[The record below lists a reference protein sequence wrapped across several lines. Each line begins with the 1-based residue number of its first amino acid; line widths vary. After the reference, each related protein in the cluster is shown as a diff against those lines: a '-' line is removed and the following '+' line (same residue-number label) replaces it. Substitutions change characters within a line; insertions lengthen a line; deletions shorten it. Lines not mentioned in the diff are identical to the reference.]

1 MKHHF
6 NVNKYSEILGI
17 DLKDTTRKAENVTA
31 RYAVFYKLRMDGA
44 KLAVIS
50 RLSGY
55 HHSTIIHGVTQ
66 FQNLLDS
73 KDKLAVE
80 YWDMIKHDEYKV
92 VTTINGI
99 AI

>member
-1 MKHHF
+1 MNNLLQK
-6 NVNKYSEILGI
+6 LGS
-17 DLKDTTRKAENVTA
+17 DLKETDRKTENVTA

-55 HHSTIIHGVTQ
+55 HYSTIIHGVTQ
-66 FQNLLDS
+66 FKNLLDS

-92 VTTINGI
+92 VTTINGM
-99 AI
+99 AV

>member
-1 MKHHF
+1 MNNLLQK
-6 NVNKYSEILGI
+6 LGS
-17 DLKDTTRKAENVTA
+17 DLKETDRKTENVTA

-55 HHSTIIHGVTQ
+55 HHSTIVHGVTQ

-80 YWDMIKHDEYKV
+80 YWDMIKDDEYKV
-92 VTTINGI
+92 VTTINGV

>member
-1 MKHHF
+1 MNNLLQK
-6 NVNKYSEILGI
+6 LGS
-17 DLKDTTRKAENVTA
+17 DLKETDRKMENVTA
-31 RYAVFYKLRMDGA
+31 RYAVFYKLRMAGA

-55 HHSTIIHGVTQ
+55 HHSTIVHGVTR

-80 YWDMIKHDEYKV
+80 YWDMIKDDEYKV
-92 VTTINGI
+92 VTTINGV

>member
-1 MKHHF
+1 MNNLLQK
-6 NVNKYSEILGI
+6 LGS
-17 DLKDTTRKAENVTA
+17 DLKETDRKTENVTA
-31 RYAVFYKLRMDGA
+31 RYAVFYKLRLDGA

-55 HHSTIIHGVTQ
+55 HHSTIVHGVTQ

-80 YWDMIKHDEYKV
+80 YWDMIKDDEYKV

>member
-1 MKHHF
+1 MNNLLQK
-6 NVNKYSEILGI
+6 LGS
-17 DLKDTTRKAENVTA
+17 DLKETDRKTENVTA
-31 RYAVFYKLRMDGA
+31 RYAVFYKLRLDGA

-73 KDKLAVE
+73 NDKLAVE
-80 YWDMIKHDEYKV
+80 YWDMIKDDEYKV
-92 VTTINGI
+92 VTTINGV

>member
-1 MKHHF
+1 MNNLLQK
-6 NVNKYSEILGI
+6 LGS
-17 DLKDTTRKAENVTA
+17 DLKETDRKTENVTA

-55 HHSTIIHGVTQ
+55 HHSTIVHGVTQ

-80 YWDMIKHDEYKV
+80 YWDMIKDDEYKV
-92 VTTINGI
+92 VTMINGI

>member
-1 MKHHF
+1 MNNLLQK
-6 NVNKYSEILGI
+6 LGS
-17 DLKDTTRKAENVTA
+17 DLKETDRKTENVTA
-31 RYAVFYKLRMDGA
+31 RYAVFYKLRMDGV

-80 YWDMIKHDEYKV
+80 YWDMIKDDEYKV

>member
-1 MKHHF
+1 MNNLLQK
-6 NVNKYSEILGI
+6 LGS
-17 DLKDTTRKAENVTA
+17 DLKETDRKTENVTA
-31 RYAVFYKLRMDGA
+31 RYAVFYKLRLDGA

-80 YWDMIKHDEYKV
+80 YWDMIKDDEYKV
-92 VTTINGI
+92 VTTINGV

>member
-1 MKHHF
+1 MNNLLQK
-6 NVNKYSEILGI
+6 LGS
-17 DLKDTTRKAENVTA
+17 DLKETDRKTENVTA

-55 HHSTIIHGVTQ
+55 HHSTIVHGVTQ

-80 YWDMIKHDEYKV
+80 YWDMIKDDEYKV

>member
-1 MKHHF
+1 MNNLLQK
-6 NVNKYSEILGI
+6 LGS
-17 DLKDTTRKAENVTA
+17 DLKETDRKTENVTA

-55 HHSTIIHGVTQ
+55 HHSTIVHGVTQ
-66 FQNLLDS
+66 FKNLLDS

-80 YWDMIKHDEYKV
+80 YWDMIKDDEYKV
-92 VTTINGI
+92 VATINGV

>member
-1 MKHHF
+1 MNNLLQK
-6 NVNKYSEILGI
+6 LGS
-17 DLKDTTRKAENVTA
+17 DLKETDRKTENVTA

-80 YWDMIKHDEYKV
+80 YWDMIKDDEYKV

>member
-1 MKHHF
+1 MNNLLQK
-6 NVNKYSEILGI
+6 LGS
-17 DLKDTTRKAENVTA
+17 DLKETDRKTENVTA

-80 YWDMIKHDEYKV
+80 YWDMIKNDEYKV

>member
-1 MKHHF
+1 MNNLLQK
-6 NVNKYSEILGI
+6 LGS
-17 DLKDTTRKAENVTA
+17 DLKETDRKTENVTA

-92 VTTINGI
+92 VTTINGV
-99 AI
+99 AV

>member
-1 MKHHF
+1 MNNLLQK
-6 NVNKYSEILGI
+6 LGS
-17 DLKDTTRKAENVTA
+17 DLKETDRKTENVTA

-55 HHSTIIHGVTQ
+55 HHSTIVHGVTQ

-92 VTTINGI
+92 VTTINGM

>member
-1 MKHHF
+1 MNNLLQK
-6 NVNKYSEILGI
+6 LGS
-17 DLKDTTRKAENVTA
+17 DLKETDRKTENVTA

-80 YWDMIKHDEYKV
+80 YWDMIKDDEYKV
-92 VTTINGI
+92 VTTINGV

>member
-1 MKHHF
+1 MNNLLQK
-6 NVNKYSEILGI
+6 LGS
-17 DLKDTTRKAENVTA
+17 DLKETDRKTENVTA
-31 RYAVFYKLRMDGA
+31 RYAVFYKLRLDGA

-55 HHSTIIHGVTQ
+55 HHSTIVHGVTQ

-80 YWDMIKHDEYKV
+80 YWDMIKDDEYKV

-99 AI
+99 AV

>member
-1 MKHHF
+1 MNNLLQK
-6 NVNKYSEILGI
+6 LGS
-17 DLKDTTRKAENVTA
+17 DLKETDRKTENVTA

-55 HHSTIIHGVTQ
+55 HHSTIVHGVTQ

-80 YWDMIKHDEYKV
+80 YWDMIKDDEYKV
-92 VTTINGI
+92 VTMINGI
-99 AI
+99 AV

>member
-1 MKHHF
+1 MNNLLQK
-6 NVNKYSEILGI
+6 LGS
-17 DLKDTTRKAENVTA
+17 DLKETDRKTENVTA
-31 RYAVFYKLRMDGA
+31 RYAVFYKLRIDGA

-80 YWDMIKHDEYKV
+80 YWDMIKNDEYKV

>member
-1 MKHHF
+1 MNNLLQK
-6 NVNKYSEILGI
+6 LGS
-17 DLKDTTRKAENVTA
+17 DLKETDRKTENVTA
-31 RYAVFYKLRMDGA
+31 RYAVFYKLRLDGA

>member
-1 MKHHF
+1 MNNLLQK
-6 NVNKYSEILGI
+6 LGS
-17 DLKDTTRKAENVTA
+17 DLKETDRKTENVTA